1 MLMKIM
7 LYQAVNSIFGHSS
20 LEFVFSINVFLCTGQ
35 DNILSPVTEAGSKE
49 MTSTNLDIQS
59 KSRLNFKFLKV
70 SPCVCLMKTNT
81 FYSGKCTENQ
91 S

>member
-1 MLMKIM
+1 MKIM
-7 LYQAVNSIFGHSS
+7 LYQAVNSISEHSS
-20 LEFVFSINVFLCTGQ
+20 LEFVFLINVFLCKGQ
-35 DNILSPVTEAGSKE
+35 DNILPPEAGSKE
-49 MTSTNLDIQS
+49 MTRTVLDIQS
-59 KSRLNFKFLKV
+59 KSRLNFKFLKA